1 MDLEEAEEGVA
12 VVEAEVFA
20 EAEDGAGLGHKDP
33 LALQKLVFALIAERL
48 RLISWDCPVFVHGAL
63 IVVRR

>member
-1 MDLEEAEEGVA
+1 MEEAEEGAA

-20 EAEDGAGLGHKDP
+20 EAEDGAGLGHKEDP
-33 LALQKLVFALIAERL
+33 LAPQKLVFALIAEQL

>member
-1 MDLEEAEEGVA
+1 MDLEEAEE
-12 VVEAEVFA
+12 EAAAAEVEVFA
-20 EAEDGAGLGHKDP
+20 EAEDGAGLDRKDP
-33 LALQKLVFALIAERL
+33 PALQKLVFALIAERL